1 MNLVKSTIYLSILIQ
16 VVALVIGV
24 FAYNRKVPMK
34 DMMLKDILLIEN
46 VVQAVEFIF
55 YLAIGFI
62 ITNIPTK
69 HLAKYRYYDWAIT
82 TPIMLLTTLL
92 FFIYEDNKY
101 NRNEND
107 KEILSAWDVIM
118 REKRSIILFC
128 LSNLGMLLMG
138 FLQETNKLS
147 IMITNTI
154 GFLFLFYSF
163 YILNKY
169 AKTETSRKLFW
180 VMLVVWSLYGVVATF
195 DPVMKNTSYN
205 ILDVISKNFYGIFLA
220 VLIYRLKTDDKK

>member
-1 MNLVKSTIYLSILIQ
+1 MNLVKITTYLSILIQ
-16 VVALVIGV
+16 IIALFVGMI
-24 FAYNRKVPMK
+24 AYEKKIPIK
-34 DMMLKDILLIEN
+34 DVMLSDILLIEN
-46 VVQAVEFIF
+46 VVQAVEFTF
-55 YLAIGFI
+55 YLVIGFV
-62 ITNIPTK
+62 ITNIPTDK
-69 HLAKYRYYDWAIT
+69 LAQYRYYDWVIT

-138 FLQETNKLS
+138 YLQETNKLS

-154 GFLFLFYSF
+154 GFL
-163 YILNKY
+163 
-169 AKTETSRKLFW
+169 
-180 VMLVVWSLYGVVATF
+180 
-195 DPVMKNTSYN
+195 
-205 ILDVISKNFYGIFLA
+205 
-220 VLIYRLKTDDKK
+220 

>member
-1 MNLVKSTIYLSILIQ
+1 MNLVKTTINLSILIQ
-16 VVALVIGV
+16 IVSLFIGMY
-24 FAYNRKVPMK
+24 AYKIQVPIK
-34 DMMLKDILLIEN
+34 DLILKDILLIEN
-46 VVQAVEFIF
+46 IVQAVEFIF
-55 YLAIGFI
+55 YLVIGFI

-69 HLAKYRYYDWAIT
+69 DLAKYRYYDWAIT

-101 NRNEND
+101 NKNENE
-107 KEILSAWDVIM
+107 KEILSAWDIIL
-118 REKRSIILFC
+118 REKRNIILFC

-138 FLQETNKLS
+138 FLQETKKLS
-147 IMITNTI
+147 IMITNII
-154 GFLFLFYSF
+154 GFMFLFYSF

-169 AKTETSRKLFW
+169 AKTKTSRKLFW
-180 VMLVVWSLYGVVATF
+180 IMLVIWSLYGVAATF

-220 VLIYRLKTDDKK
+220 VLIFRLKNNDKK